1 MLFAEKTLHLMEH
14 LTPEYFDREIVI
26 LQEEYSNENHD
37 YQIWL
42 NTLTHWNTELVSR
55 GVSVTIKVPYGI
67 DMDTLDT
74 CVWYPNTISF
84 LNFAWH
90 FKTIFTLQKI

>member
-1 MLFAEKTLHLMEH
+1 MITRTMLFAEKTLHLMEH

-42 NTLTHWNTELVSR
+42 NTLTH
-55 GVSVTIKVPYGI
+55 
-67 DMDTLDT
+67 
-74 CVWYPNTISF
+74 
-84 LNFAWH
+84 
-90 FKTIFTLQKI
+90 